1 MPVRRCNHAIDFV
14 REVLNHEHRDLVKA
28 DGLETSSWGLECIT
42 CGSRFLIA
50 LEAFQYQGGDR
61 YSKALRD
68 CAVDPQKD
76 LLGTILGFT
85 CIACNTTEGVRLEPS
100 RTQYDTSYP
109 RTRFERI
116 LDPEPENP
124 NIDIPLCRDCAEEH
138 HHHWDE
144 MWAMVRYDQM

>member
-1 MPVRRCNHAIDFV
+1 MPVRRREHAVDFV
-14 REVLNHEHRDLVKA
+14 REITNHKHRSWVRA
-28 DGLETSSWGLECIT
+28 DDQGTSSWGLECIT

-50 LEAFQYQGGDR
+50 LEAFRYQGGDR

-76 LLGTILGFT
+76 LLETILGFT

-124 NIDIPLCRDCAEEH
+124 NIDIPLCRSCAEDH
-138 HHHWDE
+138 HEYWNQ
-144 MWAMVRYDQM
+144 MWQMVRSNQM